1 MNTHDPGEGFALVH
15 FTLEDMDVE
24 VPVDS
29 SFIDIVDACGADV
42 TFGCR
47 TGTCGTCRV
56 RVESGGANLSPPDA
70 EERDFLASIEAL
82 PDERLGCQCR
92 VRGNVVISYLG

>member
-1 MNTHDPGEGFALVH
+1 MTEKYALVH

-24 VPVDS
+24 VPVGA

-47 TGTCGTCRV
+47 TGTCGTCRI
-56 RVESGGANLSPPDA
+56 RIDAGAAHLSALGA
-70 EERDFLASIEAL
+70 EERDFLSSIEAR
-82 PDERLGCQCR
+82 PEERLACQVC
-92 VRGNVVISYLG
+92 VNGNVTVSYLG